1 MDLFAREPRPG
12 ISRAAPLADRMRPR
26 TLAQFVGQAHL
37 LGEGKILRVAL
48 GRGNLPSLIL
58 WGPPGSGKTTLAFL
72 IAEALKAPLLPFS
85 AVTSGIK
92 EIKTVLAEAERQRRA
107 GGGRVLLFVDELHRF
122 NKAQQ
127 DAFLPHVE
135 RGSILLIGA
144 TTENPSFEVVA
155 PLLSRA
161 RVLMLTPLSETDLRA
176 VIARALADS
185 ERGLGATPLTLE
197 EAALGHLVTQA
208 AGDARAALNML
219 EVAAD
224 LLGPEG
230 GTITLA
236 LAEEAAQRRALLY
249 DKAGEEH
256 FNLISALHKSLRG
269 SDPDASLYWL
279 ARMLAAGEDPLYVAR
294 RLLRFASEDVGMA
307 DPQALAVAVAAKEA
321 YHFLGSPEGELALA
335 ECVCYLATA
344 PKSNAVYRG
353 YGAAMEDVQR
363 APAAP
368 VPMHLRNP
376 VTPLMGA
383 LGYGEEYR
391 YPHDA
396 PEALVPQ
403 QYLPDPL
410 VGRRYYRP
418 TDRGFEEE
426 IGRRLAA
433 WREALARRSGA
444 GGPPPPARD

>member
-1 MDLFAREPRPG
+1 
-12 ISRAAPLADRMRPR
+12 
-26 TLAQFVGQAHL
+26 
-37 LGEGKILRVAL
+37 
-48 GRGNLPSLIL
+48 
-58 WGPPGSGKTTLAFL
+58 
-72 IAEALKAPLLPFS
+72 
-85 AVTSGIK
+85 
-92 EIKTVLAEAERQRRA
+92 EAERQRRA
-107 GGGRVLLFVDELHRF
+107 GGSRVILLVDEIHRF

-135 RGSILLIGA
+135 RGAILLIGA

-161 RVLMLTPLSETDLRA
+161 RVLTLHPLSEDDLRT
-176 VIARALADS
+176 VIARALADR
-185 ERGLGATPLTLE
+185 ERGLGAIPLTME
-197 EAALGHLVTQA
+197 EAPLRHLVTQA

-224 LLGPEG
+224 LLGPAG

-236 LAEEAAQRRALLY
+236 VAEEAAQRRALLY

-269 SDPDASLYWL
+269 SDPDAGLYWL

-294 RLLRFASEDVGMA
+294 RLVRFAAEDVGTA
-307 DPQALAVAVAAKEA
+307 DPQALAVAVAAKDA

-344 PKSNAVYRG
+344 PKSNAVYRA
-353 YGAAMEDVQR
+353 YGAALEDVQR

-376 VTPLMGA
+376 VTPLMTG
-383 LGYGEEYR
+383 LGYGKDYR

-396 PEALVPQ
+396 PDALIPQ

-410 VGRRYYRP
+410 AGRRYYEP
-418 TDRGFEEE
+418 TDRGFEAE
-426 IGRRLAA
+426 IRRRLAA
-433 WREALARRSGA
+433 WRQALVGRGGGA
-444 GGPPPPARD
+444 DP

>member
-1 MDLFAREPRPG
+1 MDLFAREASPRP
-12 ISRAAPLADRMRPR
+12 SRTAPLADRMRPR
-26 TLAQFVGQAHL
+26 TLDEFVGQAHL
-37 LGEGKILRVAL
+37 LGEGKLLRVSLA
-48 GRGNLPSLIL
+48 RGSLPSLIL

-72 IAEALKAPLLPFS
+72 IADALKAPLLPFS
-85 AVTSGIK
+85 AVTAGIK

-107 GGGRVLLFVDELHRF
+107 GGSRVILFVDELHRF

-135 RGSILLIGA
+135 RGAILLIGA

-161 RVLMLTPLSETDLRA
+161 RVLMLHPLSEDDLRT
-176 VIARALADS
+176 VIARALADR
-185 ERGLGATPLTLE
+185 ERGLGAVPITLE
-197 EAALGHLVTQA
+197 EAALRHLVTQA

-224 LLGPEG
+224 LLGPAG

-269 SDPDASLYWL
+269 SDPDAGLYWL
-279 ARMLAAGEDPLYVAR
+279 ARMLAAGEDPLYIAR
-294 RLLRFASEDVGMA
+294 RLVRFATEDIGTA
-307 DPQALAVAVAAKEA
+307 DPQALVVAVAAKDA

-344 PKSNAVYRG
+344 PKSNAVYRA
-353 YGAAMEDVQR
+353 YGAALEDVRR

-368 VPMHLRNP
+368 VPIHLRNP
-376 VTPLMGA
+376 VTPLMTD
-383 LGYGEEYR
+383 LGYGKDYR

-396 PEALVPQ
+396 PDAVVPQ

-410 VGRRYYRP
+410 AERRYYQP
-418 TDRGFEEE
+418 TDRGFEAE
-426 IGRRLAA
+426 IRRRLGA
-433 WREALARRSGA
+433 WRQALAGRGGGA
-444 GGPPPPARD
+444 DP

>member
-1 MDLFAREPRPG
+1 
-12 ISRAAPLADRMRPR
+12 
-26 TLAQFVGQAHL
+26 
-37 LGEGKILRVAL
+37 
-48 GRGNLPSLIL
+48 
-58 WGPPGSGKTTLAFL
+58 
-72 IAEALKAPLLPFS
+72 
-85 AVTSGIK
+85 
-92 EIKTVLAEAERQRRA
+92 
-107 GGGRVLLFVDELHRF
+107 
-122 NKAQQ
+122 
-127 DAFLPHVE
+127 
-135 RGSILLIGA
+135 
-144 TTENPSFEVVA
+144 
-155 PLLSRA
+155 
-161 RVLMLTPLSETDLRA
+161 MLTPLSEADLRA
-176 VIARALADS
+176 VIARALADP
-185 ERGLGATPLTLE
+185 ERGLGAIPLTLE
-197 EAALGHLVTQA
+197 EAALSHLVTQA

-224 LLGPEG
+224 LLGPGG

-269 SDPDASLYWL
+269 SDPDAGLYWL

-294 RLLRFASEDVGMA
+294 RLVRFASEDVGTA

-344 PKSNAVYRG
+344 PKSNAVYRA
-353 YGAAMEDVQR
+353 YGAALEDVR
-363 APAAP
+363 TAPAAP

-418 TDRGFEEE
+418 TDRGFEAE

-433 WREALARRSGA
+433 WREVLARRSGA